1 VPTKQS
7 PQCQFGDCF
16 EKTLAM
22 TGWLSRYKTQKRP
35 TCAFSR
41 RRSAALRGAAEARA
55 VSPLSSQFPH
65 VERMM
70 TMMNAEDIVT
80 KLREL
85 RPIIT
90 TRYKVKEISLFGSFV
105 RGEQNAN
112 SDIDIL
118 AEFDEGA
125 DLFDLIGLTLY
136 LEEILQRHVDVVPK
150 RALRTELQEPVLR
163 EVIAV

>member
-1 VPTKQS
+1 
-7 PQCQFGDCF
+7 
-16 EKTLAM
+16 
-22 TGWLSRYKTQKRP
+22 
-35 TCAFSR
+35 
-41 RRSAALRGAAEARA
+41 
-55 VSPLSSQFPH
+55 
-65 VERMM
+65 MM